1 MSFFN
6 FEILKGKP
14 TKKSIRRMP
23 QVKLSKNMLLGKKIE
38 KKKKDIIHMEL

>member
-14 TKKSIRRMP
+14 TKKSIRTMP
-23 QVKLSKNMLLGKKIE
+23 QVKLSKNMLFGEKNE